1 MVGREVWV
9 WEGLAESEREEQV
22 RAGKEQQ
29 REESSRRTHGEKTEP
44 DFAIPRSRPSLIRLA
59 LRPSTLPLRLPRSLA
74 WVLGCVRHESR
85 LSSIERSYSRLEFS
99 IRN

>member
-59 LRPSTLPLRLPRSLA
+59 LRPSTLPLRLPR
-74 WVLGCVRHESR
+74 LGAGMRATRIAIVVDRKI
-85 LSSIERSYSRLEFS
+85 LQ
-99 IRN
+99 